1 MHWTR
6 RVNRDVLKV
15 TSREL
20 SLVVV
25 FAALYTV
32 GVVVLAPISF
42 DIYQVRLA
50 DALLPLSML
59 YGVPCAVGLSL
70 GAVLANVYGGLGVVD
85 VVGGAVANLLACS
98 VAWYVA
104 RRKRFLYRLL
114 GCSLETIVVTLVVGG
129 YLSLL
134 FEVPVEIGLV
144 GVFVGSVISINVVGF
159 SIEEA
164 IHRSHALGT

>member
-1 MHWTR
+1 VDR
-6 RVNRDVLKV
+6 GVLRV
-15 TSREL
+15 TSRDL
-20 SLVVV
+20 SLVAF
-25 FAALYTV
+25 FAALYAV

-42 DIYQVRLA
+42 GIYQVRLA

-59 YGVPCAVGLSL
+59 FGLPCAVGLSL

-114 GCSLETIVVTLVVGG
+114 GCSLETLVVTLVVGG
-129 YLSLL
+129 YLAVL
-134 FEVPVEIGLV
+134 FNVPVEYGLV
-144 GVFVGSVISINVVGF
+144 GVFVGSVVAINVVGF

>member
-1 MHWTR
+1 LR
-6 RVNRDVLKV
+6 V
-15 TSREL
+15 TSRDI

-25 FAALYTV
+25 FAALYAV

-42 DIYQVRLA
+42 HIYQVRLA

-59 YGVPCAVGLSL
+59 FGIPCAVGLSF

-85 VVGGAVANLLACS
+85 VVGGSVANLLACS

-104 RRKRFLYRLL
+104 RHKRFLYRLL
-114 GCSLETIVVTLVVGG
+114 GSGLETLVVTLVVGG

-134 FEVPVEIGLV
+134 FNVPVEYGLA
-144 GVFVGSVISINVVGF
+144 GVFVGSVVAINVVGF
-159 SIEEA
+159 SLEEA
-164 IHRSHALGT
+164 VRRSHALGT

>member
-1 MHWTR
+1 MDR
-6 RVNRDVLKV
+6 GVLRV
-15 TSREL
+15 TSRDL
-20 SLVVV
+20 SLVAF
-25 FAALYTV
+25 FAALYAV

-42 DIYQVRLA
+42 GIYQVRLA

-59 YGVPCAVGLSL
+59 FGLPCAVGLSL
-70 GAVLANVYGGLGVVD
+70 GAVLANAYGGLGVVD

-114 GCSLETIVVTLVVGG
+114 GCSLETLVVTLVVGG
-129 YLSLL
+129 YLAIL
-134 FEVPVEIGLV
+134 FNVPVEYGLV
-144 GVFVGSVISINVVGF
+144 GVFVGSVVAINVVGF

>member
-1 MHWTR
+1 M
-6 RVNRDVLKV
+6 LKV
-15 TSREL
+15 TSRDI

-25 FAALYTV
+25 FTALYAI

-42 DIYQVRLA
+42 GIYQVRLA

-59 YGVPCAVGLSL
+59 FGIPCAVGLSF
-70 GAVLANVYGGLGVVD
+70 GAVLANVYGGLGMVD
-85 VVGGAVANLLACS
+85 VVGGSVANLLACS

-104 RRKRFLYRLL
+104 RRKSFPYRLL
-114 GCSLETIVVTLVVGG
+114 GCGIETILVTIVVGG

-134 FEVPVEIGLV
+134 FNVPVEYGLV
-144 GVFVGSVISINVVGF
+144 GVFVGSVVAINVVGF